1 MTGSGGGAMRWV
13 PDWDQVPDWLGWL
26 VAVLVAIVAIR
37 ATFRFDLNQWQ
48 RDRRQSKEEYLR
60 MLCPHVRASTVDGK
74 AALASTYVSPSGTTA
89 YQCQLCGA
97 VTYDASQGLE
107 NVQFWANNPEELI
120 RRHKKMRRLA
130 RKLGRR

>member
-1 MTGSGGGAMRWV
+1 MTGGAGRRL
-13 PDWDQVPDWLGWL
+13 PDWDQMPDWLGWL

-37 ATFRFDLNQWQ
+37 ATFRFDLNQWL
-48 RDRRQSKEEYLR
+48 RDRRQSKEEHLR
-60 MLCPHVRASTVDGK
+60 LLCPHVEVVEADGQT
-74 AALASTYVSPSGTTA
+74 AIRSTYVSPAGTTA

-97 VTYDASQGLE
+97 VTYDSSRGLE
-107 NVQFWANNPEELI
+107 DAQFWASNPRALI